1 MLQVSSEFKT
11 AMQNPD
17 KRVKGYIVLEDGTE
31 IRPEGDL
38 QQFTIESAGKL
49 LKTAMSKL
57 NLTLLTK
64 YESLVGTTVDVF
76 YGVYTENE
84 EYEYIQLGKFEV
96 TKAEYIEDQ
105 GITRLEGYDNMLK
118 FHKEYTSV
126 TDFPTTLYEFLQAVC
141 SGAGVVLK
149 NETIYNGELSVP
161 EEYYAEIPDFTF
173 RDVLEDICEVSA
185 SSARITPDGQLELVQ
200 IGDTGEELT
209 YDNLLKYKIGD
220 KWGEVNS
227 VVLAREP
234 QEDNVFLRDEDDIN
248 QPTNRNILNL
258 ERLEVTYSQGEV

>member
-1 MLQVSSEFKT
+1 MLNVSSEFKT
-11 AMQNPD
+11 AMQQPT
-17 KRVKGYIVLEDGTE
+17 KEVQGYIVLQDGTE
-31 IRPEGDL
+31 VRPEGDL
-38 QQFTIESAGKL
+38 QQYTIERTGGL

-64 YESLVGTTVDVF
+64 YEELTGTTLDVF
-76 YGVYTENE
+76 YGVYTANE
-84 EYEYIQLGKFEV
+84 EFEYAQLGKFEI

-105 GITRLEGYDNMLK
+105 GVTRLEGYDNMLK

-161 EEYYAEIPDFTF
+161 DEYYAEIPDLTF
-173 RDVLEDICEVSA
+173 RDVLQQICEVAA
-185 SSARITPDGQLELVQ
+185 SSARITTDGQLELIQ
-200 IGDTGEELT
+200 LSDTGEELT
-209 YDNLLKYKIGD
+209 YDNLMKYKIGD
-220 KWGEVNS
+220 EWGGVNS
-227 VVLAREP
+227 IVLAREP

-248 QPTNRNILNL
+248 RPTNRNIFDLNKFD
-258 ERLEVTYSQGEV
+258 VTYSQGDE